1 LHESV
6 EFWKLKLILN
16 MNTRSCLALLLG
28 LALSTVI
35 FSSQGRAEE
44 TAASVKSYLLKNLE
58 KMNAASKDFVAN
70 SETYS
75 ALVAANGGSVEAA
88 YKADPKKIDQLIAK
102 MQENYKAMDSFGY
115 ETVEGIVAGV
125 PSMADYDIYL
135 DAGVPA
141 SEGPDSVAPVVL
153 DLGNGEKIDRQG
165 SLFTFIIEPM
175 LWGGD
180 KRWLTPVDG
189 GKKLL
194 PRPEVLA
201 AAATDVHKKLDALL
215 ADAKAWN
222 ASVSDCFGAMV
233 VMTPTLSDYFEDW
246 KESRYAKEK
255 SGRFQAVSRVSD
267 MRGIMGSCQVMY
279 EAVEK
284 QVAERDKSLAKSVDS
299 GFKGI
304 MSFLDKIETRETQ
317 GEIKG
322 AEIDELA
329 TQAKDKTDKLVPQIQ
344 QSAAV
349 VGVKVES

>member
-1 LHESV
+1 
-6 EFWKLKLILN
+6 
-16 MNTRSCLALLLG
+16 MNTRSSLALLLAM
-28 LALSTVI
+28 ALSLGV
-35 FSSQGRAEE
+35 FSSPGRAEE
-44 TAASVKSYLLKNLE
+44 TAASVKSYLLNNLE
-58 KMNAASKDFVAN
+58 KINAASQDFVAN
-70 SETYS
+70 SEAFS

-88 YKADPKKIDQLIAK
+88 YKADPKKIDQLVAK

-115 ETVEGIVAGV
+115 ETIEGIVAGV

-141 SEGPDSVAPVVL
+141 SEGPEDVAPVVL
-153 DLGNGEKIDRQG
+153 ELGNGKKIDREG
-165 SLFTFIIEPM
+165 SLFTYIIEPM

-180 KRWLTPVDG
+180 KRWATPVDG

-194 PRPEVLA
+194 PRPEVLTA
-201 AAATDVHKKLDALL
+201 AAKDVNKKLGELL
-215 ADAKAWN
+215 VDAKAWN

-246 KESRYAKEK
+246 KESRYAKDK

-284 QVAERDKSLAKSVDS
+284 QVAEQDKSLAKSVDA

-304 MSFLDKIETRETQ
+304 MSFLDKIEKREKQ

>member
-1 LHESV
+1 MKTSGSQFLLVSV
-6 EFWKLKLILN
+6 
-16 MNTRSCLALLLG
+16 LLFVAVFG
-28 LALSTVI
+28 IHANAD
-35 FSSQGRAEE
+35 Q
-44 TAASVKSYLLKNLE
+44 TADSVKSYLLKGLE
-58 KMNAASKDFVAN
+58 KINAASQDFVVN

-88 YKADPKKIDQLIAK
+88 YKADPTKIDKLVAK

-115 ETVEGIVAGV
+115 ETIEGIVAGV
-125 PSMADYDIYL
+125 PSLADYDIYL

-141 SEGPDSVAPVVL
+141 SEGPEDVASVVL
-153 DLGNGEKIDRQG
+153 DLGNGKKIDKQG
-165 SLFTFIIEPM
+165 ALFTYITEPM

-180 KRWLTPVDG
+180 ERWVTPVDG

-194 PRPEVLA
+194 PRPEILVA
-201 AAATDVHKKLDALL
+201 AANDANEKLSKLL

-222 ASVSDCFGAMV
+222 ASVTDCFGAMI

-246 KESRYAKEK
+246 KESRYSKEK

-267 MRGIMGSCQVMY
+267 MRGIMGSCQVMF
-279 EAVEK
+279 EAVEG
-284 QVAERDKSLAKSVDS
+284 QVAEKDKSLAKSVDL

-304 MSFLDKIETRETQ
+304 MNFLDTIEKREKQ

-329 TQAKDKTDKLVPQIQ
+329 TQAKEKTDKLVPQIE

>member
-1 LHESV
+1 M
-6 EFWKLKLILN
+6 KLILN
-16 MNTRSCLALLLG
+16 MKAARSYFVLLVILG
-28 LALSTVI
+28 LSLS
-35 FSSQGRAEE
+35 FSSSRIQADE
-44 TAASVKSYLLKNLE
+44 TAASVKDYLLKNLE
-58 KMNAASKDFVAN
+58 KMNVASEDFVKN
-70 SETYS
+70 SEAYA
-75 ALVAANGGSVEAA
+75 ALVAANGGSVEAE
-88 YKADPKKIDQLIAK
+88 YKADPKKMTQLVSK

-125 PSMADYDIYL
+125 PSMADYDVYL

-141 SEGPDSVAPVVL
+141 AEGPDGVAPVVL
-153 DLGNGEKIDRQG
+153 DLGNGQKIDKQG
-165 SLFTFIIEPM
+165 SLFTYIIEPM

-180 KRWLTPVDG
+180 KRWVVPVDG
-189 GKKLL
+189 GKKSL
-194 PRPEVLA
+194 PRPEVLTA
-201 AAATDVHKKLDALL
+201 AAKDSHKKLGELL

-222 ASVSDCFGAMV
+222 ASVGDCFGAMV

-246 KESRYAKEK
+246 KESRYSKEK

-279 EAVEK
+279 DAVEK
-284 QVAERDKSLAKSVDS
+284 QVAEKDKSLAKSVDS

-304 MSFLDKIETRETQ
+304 MSFLDKIEKREKQ
-317 GEIKG
+317 GAIEG

-329 TQAKDKTDKLVPQIQ
+329 TQAKEKTDKLVPQIE

>member
-1 LHESV
+1 
-6 EFWKLKLILN
+6 
-16 MNTRSCLALLLG
+16 
-28 LALSTVI
+28 
-35 FSSQGRAEE
+35 
-44 TAASVKSYLLKNLE
+44 
-58 KMNAASKDFVAN
+58 VAN
-70 SETYS
+70 SEAYS
-75 ALVAANGGSVEAA
+75 ALIAAHGGSVEAA
-88 YKADPKKIDQLIAK
+88 YKAEPKKIDQLVAK

-115 ETVEGIVAGV
+115 ETIEGIVAGV
-125 PSMADYDIYL
+125 SSLAEYDIYL

-141 SEGPDSVAPVVL
+141 SEGPEDVAPVVL
-153 DLGNGEKIDRQG
+153 DLGNGQKIDKQG
-165 SLFTFIIEPM
+165 SLFTYIIEPM

-180 KRWLTPVDG
+180 SRWVTPVDG

-194 PRPEVLA
+194 PRPEILTA
-201 AAATDVHKKLDALL
+201 AAKDVNKKLGELL

-222 ASVSDCFGAMV
+222 ASVGDCFGAMI

-279 EAVEK
+279 EAVEG
-284 QVAERDKSLAKSVDS
+284 QVAEKDKSLAKSVDA

-304 MSFLDKIETRETQ
+304 MGFLDKIEKREKQ

-329 TQAKDKTDKLVPQIQ
+329 TQAKEKTDKLVPQIE

>member
-1 LHESV
+1 MKTASNLLVSV
-6 EFWKLKLILN
+6 LVTLLC
-16 MNTRSCLALLLG
+16 SVLA
-28 LALSTVI
+28 TVTH
-35 FSSQGRAEE
+35 AEE
-44 TAASVKSYLLKNLE
+44 TAASVKSYLIGKLE
-58 KMNAASKDFVAN
+58 KMDAASEDFVKN
-70 SETYS
+70 SDAYS

-88 YKADPKKIDQLIAK
+88 YKANPKKVEKLVARL
-102 MQENYKAMDSFGY
+102 QENYKAMDSFGY

-125 PSMADYDIYL
+125 PSLSAYDTYL
-135 DAGVPA
+135 DAGVPE
-141 SEGPDSVAPVVL
+141 SKGPENVAPVVL
-153 DLGNGEKIDRQG
+153 DLGNGEKIDKQG
-165 SLFTFIIEPM
+165 CLFTYIIEPM
-175 LWGGD
+175 LWSGD
-180 KRWLTPVDG
+180 KRWVTPVDG
-189 GKKLL
+189 GKKYL

-201 AAATDVHKKLDALL
+201 AVAKDVNKKLSELLVDARS
-215 ADAKAWN
+215 WN

-246 KESRYAKEK
+246 KESRYSKDK

-284 QVAERDKSLAKSVDS
+284 KVAEKDKSLAKSVDS

-304 MSFLDKIETRETQ
+304 MTFIEKIDAREKE

-329 TQAKDKTDKLVPQIQ
+329 TQAKEKTDKLVPQIQ

-349 VGVKVES
+349 VGVKIES